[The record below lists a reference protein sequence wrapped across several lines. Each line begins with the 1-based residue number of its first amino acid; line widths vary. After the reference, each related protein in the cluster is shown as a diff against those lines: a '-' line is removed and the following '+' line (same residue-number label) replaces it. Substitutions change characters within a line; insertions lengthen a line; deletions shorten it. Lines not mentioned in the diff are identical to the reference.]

1 MSTREEIIAAL
12 DGSDP
17 QTGRQLIDQCN
28 VDNEAAFFMMLKSM
42 TEEGVLNRKKA
53 APPDGGRPQY
63 LYTMGKRASK
73 AAPSSATPTAD
84 ALPPASPGQPA
95 QPVRRGG
102 RKTGG
107 ITAAPHPAGEVE
119 QLEQALR
126 NTGHIE
132 FKLEAPADTLELA
145 IWNNGAVQIVHGND
159 SMLLPKDKVDQ
170 LKRFIDKLY
179 AITEAEA

>member
-84 ALPPASPGQPA
+84 EPSASPGQPA

-102 RKTGG
+102 RKTGS
-107 ITAAPHPAGEVE
+107 ITAAPHPAGDVE

-159 SMLLPKDKVDQ
+159 QLLLPKDKVDQ